1 MRPREY
7 FTWAIL
13 SRSEQFR
20 NAYLNLT
27 KEDDVHLQFRLSTE
41 RRRYW
46 TRQLDDVSSIISD
59 AENIDSKR
67 TRSLR
72 LLAPGLAE
80 SAFIGGGCLR

>member
-13 SRSEQFR
+13 SKSEQFR
-20 NAYLNLT
+20 NTYLNLAR
-27 KEDDVHLQFRLSTE
+27 EDDVHRNLGC
-41 RRRYW
+41 
-46 TRQLDDVSSIISD
+46 QLEGEDIASGRVDDVSSTISD
-59 AENIDSKR
+59 AENIDSKK